1 MGEGEDRRAR
11 TTIVTPP
18 TRAVKALLST
28 PLISREEEGKK
39 KIGISICLQPAISTS
54 LALSSFRLFSQI
66 SRISPPQRPL
76 PCSVFLCSPFT
87 AGLGYSFRRQ
97 AHSVSLLLQVTER
110 RRESQRERE
119 RKAWGEKNVKKRERE
134 KKKRKQSGVTAMQKN
149 FKMKEGGNKR
159 VEGEGRKKILEE
171 HQSRG
176 EVQRSWHTYDSL
188 FHSLR
193 PSPPLNIFS
202 FRSFFPPLPP
212 FSLSSLPP
220 FLFYYL

>member
-1 MGEGEDRRAR
+1 MSSASNQHFSS
-11 TTIVTPP
+11 
-18 TRAVKALLST
+18 ALLF
-28 PLISREEEGKK
+28 PP
-39 KIGISICLQPAISTS
+39 LQPDQSY
-54 LALSSFRLFSQI
+54 LSSSA
-66 SRISPPQRPL
+66 SS
-76 PCSVFLCSPFT
+76 
-87 AGLGYSFRRQ
+87 
-97 AHSVSLLLQVTER
+97 SLLRLPLLSLHSRFGLFIQTSGSLRQPFVASHRKTER
-110 RRESQRERE
+110 ESKRDRERE

>member
-1 MGEGEDRRAR
+1 M
-11 TTIVTPP
+11 
-18 TRAVKALLST
+18 
-28 PLISREEEGKK
+28 
-39 KIGISICLQPAISTS
+39 
-54 LALSSFRLFSQI
+54 
-66 SRISPPQRPL
+66 
-76 PCSVFLCSPFT
+76 
-87 AGLGYSFRRQ
+87 
-97 AHSVSLLLQVTER
+97 
-110 RRESQRERE
+110 
-119 RKAWGEKNVKKRERE
+119 KKRERE

-202 FRSFFPPLPP
+202 FRSFFPSPPSFQPFLPP
-212 FSLSSLPP
+212 SLSVLLFVIWPSWSFKSASSPP
-220 FLFYYL
+220 PPPPPTSPPPNPFSVSFPLVHKLIFTISAAFFSSATLSSHCLKWTRLDMFFTL